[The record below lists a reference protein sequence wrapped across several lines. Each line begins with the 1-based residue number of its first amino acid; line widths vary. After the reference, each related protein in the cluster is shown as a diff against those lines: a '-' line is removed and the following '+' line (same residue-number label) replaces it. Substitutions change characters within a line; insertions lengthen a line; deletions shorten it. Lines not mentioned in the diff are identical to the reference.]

1 MNFKVKLAHL
11 LDNGDKVEMEA
22 WVEAAS
28 HDAAYNTARAR
39 FGKAV
44 AQLASAPD
52 IEIDKSRIEMGAEKR

>member
-28 HDAAYNTARAR
+28 HDEAYNAARAR
-39 FGKAV
+39 FGRAV
-44 AQLASAPD
+44 AQLASATE
-52 IEIDKSRIEMGAEKR
+52 IEIDKSKIEMGAEKH

>member
-28 HDAAYNTARAR
+28 HDEAHNAARAR

-44 AQLASAPD
+44 A
-52 IEIDKSRIEMGAEKR
+52 